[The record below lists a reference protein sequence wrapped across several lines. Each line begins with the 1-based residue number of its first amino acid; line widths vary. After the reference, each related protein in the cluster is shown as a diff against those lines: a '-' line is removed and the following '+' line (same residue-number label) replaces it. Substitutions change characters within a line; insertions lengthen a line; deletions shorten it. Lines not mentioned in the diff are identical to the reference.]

1 MVDYSKYTD
10 ITYYPR
16 AATEEYRPEFLD
28 DEFHKI
34 SHVMDKFAQE
44 YYPSKNA
51 SVHTADYI
59 ATIFDDVLI
68 CSGTLTVTL
77 YDAAGKTVSNV
88 SQNSG
93 RRIVV
98 KNIGTDTVTIDGAGA
113 QTIDGSTTKAISSQ
127 YGSLELFSDG
137 SNWHII

>member
-1 MVDYSKYTD
+1 MLVCIPLT
-10 ITYYPR
+10 IL
-16 AATEEYRPEFLD
+16 RPF
-28 DEFHKI
+28 
-34 SHVMDKFAQE
+34 SMM
-44 YYPSKNA
+44 
-51 SVHTADYI
+51 
-59 ATIFDDVLI
+59 
-68 CSGTLTVTL
+68 

>member
-44 YYPSKNA
+44 YYPAKNA

-59 ATIFDDVLI
+59 ATIFDDVLLCTGPI
-68 CSGTLTVTL
+68 TITL
-77 YDAAGKTVSNV
+77 YDAAGKTVNNV
-88 SQNSG
+88 AQNAG
-93 RRIVV
+93 RRIVI

-113 QTIDGSTTKAISSQ
+113 QTIDGSTTKTISSQ

>member
-44 YYPSKNA
+44 YYPAKNA

-98 KNIGTDTVTIDGAGA
+98 KNIGTDTVTIDG
-113 QTIDGSTTKAISSQ
+113 STTKAISSQ